1 MLTLRAHAGQNFDA
15 AVAVPGGIL
24 AVASSSSRSDAVDR
38 RKLSIGSLVLVGV
51 AAVAFWLW
59 RSGGSVE
66 RALVPASPPSETSPG
81 EVARPAPTQPSVI
94 QKAEVA
100 ESGAAPSEPISRKP
114 TLDIPKLSPQ
124 EQQQL
129 GEQAL
134 IGPHAW
140 NRHIAP
146 LLYPP
151 GHPAEG
157 TYLDTVTLDQ
167 AVAAQLRFY
176 EEIIPGGEAYLNK
189 PRLHIEKRFN
199 YKELNERRRAW
210 DSTDLQS
217 TREFYDWMVAQ
228 PEDPNG
234 RWGDIWLD
242 ADPADAQ
249 ATTRGALLAERIR
262 AREAPIFETR

>member
-1 MLTLRAHAGQNFDA
+1 MGRKQPSLR
-15 AVAVPGGIL
+15 I
-24 AVASSSSRSDAVDR
+24 
-38 RKLSIGSLVLVGV
+38 LVLV
-51 AAVAFWLW
+51 AAVAGALWLW
-59 RSGGSVE
+59 RAGTSEQADRTLPSTAASEPAAAEPARAVPMQPPAVPGTQVVE
-66 RALVPASPPSETSPG
+66 G
-81 EVARPAPTQPSVI
+81 E
-94 QKAEVA
+94 
-100 ESGAAPSEPISRKP
+100 AAPAEPIQRKP
-114 TLDIPKLSPQ
+114 TLHIPKLSRQ
-124 EQQQL
+124 EQQEL

-134 IGPHAW
+134 IGRHAW

-167 AVAAQLRFY
+167 AVEAQLRFY
-176 EEIIPGGEAYLNK
+176 EEIIPGGQEYLNK

-199 YKELNERRRAW
+199 YKQLNERRRAW

-228 PEDPNG
+228 PEDPAG

-242 ADPADAQ
+242 ADPADQ
-249 ATTRGALLAERIR
+249 EATTRRDRLAQRIR
-262 AREAPIFETR
+262 EREAPIFEQR

>member
-1 MLTLRAHAGQNFDA
+1 M
-15 AVAVPGGIL
+15 
-24 AVASSSSRSDAVDR
+24 DR
-38 RKLSIGSLVLVGV
+38 RKLSVGGLVLVGAV
-51 AAVAFWLW
+51 AVAFWFW
-59 RSGGSVE
+59 RSGASEE
-66 RALVPASPPSETSPG
+66 RAHASTSPSSEG
-81 EVARPAPTQPSVI
+81 APAEVARSAPTQPTAI
-94 QKAEVA
+94 QKQEVA
-100 ESGAAPSEPISRKP
+100 ESAAASSEPISRKP
-114 TLDIPKLSPQ
+114 TIEIPKLSPQ

-134 IGPHAW
+134 VGPHAW

-217 TREFYDWMVAQ
+217 TREFYEWMVAQ

-249 ATTRGALLAERIR
+249 ATTRGAQLAERIR
-262 AREAPIFETR
+262 AREAPIFEER